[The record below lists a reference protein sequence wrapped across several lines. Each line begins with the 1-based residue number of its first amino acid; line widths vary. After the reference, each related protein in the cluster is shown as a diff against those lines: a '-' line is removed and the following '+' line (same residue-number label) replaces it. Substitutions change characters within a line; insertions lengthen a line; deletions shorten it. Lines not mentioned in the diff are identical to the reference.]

1 MAKNRRILIAAGGI
15 LVVILIYWFMSGSAA
30 VDDDIIVQPQ
40 KGPFNVTITT
50 TGELQAKNSIDI
62 TGPTTARKA
71 GLWQLKITQLVP
83 EGSIVEKGQFVAE
96 LDKSE
101 LMSKI
106 KEVEINLQKLQSQF
120 TQAKLD
126 CTLTLSQARDDL
138 INLKY
143 AREQRKLE
151 KAESIYESPSTQRQV
166 EIEFEKAERALSQST
181 ANYQTKVKQA
191 EAKMREATADLSKEE
206 TKYNDYLS
214 LLSEFSIMAPEK
226 GMVIYYREWDGN
238 KRIVGSSVS
247 PFDPSVATL
256 PDLTIMESKTYVNEV
271 DIQKIKA
278 GLKVNI
284 GLDANPDKKLTG
296 TLTDVANIGEQRPNS
311 DAKVFE
317 VKILIN
323 ESDSTLRPAMTT
335 SNEIIVSS
343 VPDALF
349 VPLEAIQN
357 DGKTSYVFKKVK
369 GGIVKQMVE
378 LGEFN
383 DNSVIIRKGL
393 TTEDQIY
400 LTIPKDADKL
410 EMITLG
416 ESA

>member
-1 MAKNRRILIAAGGI
+1 MQMNKRIWIAAGAVVVALLAWWLLKGGTVASDEI
-15 LVVILIYWFMSGSAA
+15 LV
-30 VDDDIIVQPQ
+30 QPK
-40 KGPFNVTITT
+40 KGPFTISVTT

-83 EGSIVEKGQFVAE
+83 EGTIVEKGQFVAE

-101 LMSKI
+101 LLSKI
-106 KEVEINLQKLQSQF
+106 KEVEINLQKLQSQY

-126 CTLTLSQARDDL
+126 CTLTLSQARDEL
-138 INLKY
+138 INLRY

-166 EIEFEKAERALSQST
+166 EIEFEKAERSLLQST
-181 ANYQTKVKQA
+181 SNYETKVKQA
-191 EAKMREATADLSKEE
+191 EAKMREASADLSKEE

-214 LLSEFSIMAPEK
+214 LLSEFSITAPEK

-256 PDLTIMESKTYVNEV
+256 PDLTVMESKTFVNEV
-271 DIQKIKA
+271 DIQKIKP

-296 TLTDVANIGEQRPNS
+296 VITDVANIGEQRPNS

-335 SNEIIVSS
+335 SNEIIVSAI
-343 VPDALF
+343 PDALF
-349 VPLEAIQN
+349 IPLEAVHTAEEISFVY
-357 DGKTSYVFKKVK
+357 KK
-369 GGIVKQMVE
+369 GGAGAVKQQVK

-383 DNSVIIRKGL
+383 DNSVIILEGL
-393 TTEDQIY
+393 SPEDQIY
-400 LTIPKDADKL
+400 MTIPQKSEDL
-410 EMITLG
+410 QIQLLG
-416 ESA
+416 THS